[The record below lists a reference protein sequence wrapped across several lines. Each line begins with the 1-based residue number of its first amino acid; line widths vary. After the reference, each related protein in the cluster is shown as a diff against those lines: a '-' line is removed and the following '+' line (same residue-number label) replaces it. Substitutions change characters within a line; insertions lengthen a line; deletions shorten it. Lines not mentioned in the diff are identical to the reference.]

1 MLQEKIEKSIYKIPF
16 ITKKVEC
23 YKINKRI
30 KDVFNSAVYD
40 QNRRISMAMMEGKKH
55 TTFIFANDEYYFNPW
70 NTYKKQYRQILLD
83 MGMKYY
89 KRYKIENRIRTLLL
103 NTEHLRHGRT
113 EDISIEQTQDR
124 KSVV

>member
-1 MLQEKIEKSIYKIPF
+1 MASTIIGIIIIIAFTILMIFLICLMLQEKIEKVIYKIPF
-16 ITKKVEC
+16 ITKKVERH
-23 YKINKRI
+23 KVNKRI
-30 KDVFNSAVYD
+30 KDTFNSAVYD

-89 KRYKIENRIRTLLL
+89 KRYKI
-103 NTEHLRHGRT
+103 
-113 EDISIEQTQDR
+113 DVDKISWD
-124 KSVV
+124 

>member
-1 MLQEKIEKSIYKIPF
+1 MTNTIIGIIIIIAFTILMIFLICLMLQEKIEKVIYKIPF
-16 ITKKVEC
+16 ITNKVERH
-23 YKINKRI
+23 KVNKRI
-30 KDVFNSAVYD
+30 KDTFNSVVYD

-89 KRYKIENRIRTLLL
+89 KRYKIN
-103 NTEHLRHGRT
+103 G
-113 EDISIEQTQDR
+113 DKISWD
-124 KSVV
+124 

>member
-1 MLQEKIEKSIYKIPF
+1 MVSTTIAIICIMVFTILIIFLIYLMLQEKIEKSIYKIPF
-16 ITKKVEC
+16 ITKKL
-23 YKINKRI
+23 

-89 KRYKIENRIRTLLL
+89 KRYKID
-103 NTEHLRHGRT
+103 G
-113 EDISIEQTQDR
+113 DKISWD
-124 KSVV
+124 